1 MTQTSPR
8 LTQLNAPAPPQIRT
22 RRPGYW
28 FWIADIVTKHY
39 GARIGLAGIGLYT
52 VLASHVNQK
61 TGTLSWS
68 LRRLSMEG
76 GCTRKTAGVHLRRLV
91 QVGLIL
97 VEEHPGYTYTITLLD
112 LPAQPEE
119 QTPASAP
126 LPPCETDLSKN
137 DAGGESNLPGGCV
150 KMTHEPASLNQQD
163 LTTPQPP
170 NAVCDMQTAEP
181 PPTEAPPERP
191 DACLDR
197 LGLDAPTRSALDN
210 AARIV
215 LKTAGY
221 NPLYVTTG
229 LVHSMMAHLWDH
241 RQAVYP
247 ERVETSADPLA
258 AEEGLAS
265 ATCAV

>member
-1 MTQTSPR
+1 MTSASGR
-8 LTQLNAPAPPQIRT
+8 
-22 RRPGYW
+22 
-28 FWIADIVTKHY
+28 
-39 GARIGLAGIGLYT
+39 
-52 VLASHVNQK
+52 VLASMPELTMYAEGYPMSRPYVKIYLDEIDQLTQAVNAYGVAIYLILLRHRNHK
-61 TGTLSWS
+61 TGQCHPKHRTIAKKLKISESTVKRS
-68 LRRLSMEG
+68 LPGVLNAMGITSEPRYDAAGDRTSNQYTFPTPG
-76 GCTRKTAGVHLRRLV
+76 VQTAG
-91 QVGLIL
+91 
-97 VEEHPGYTYTITLLD
+97 
-112 LPAQPEE
+112 PAPEKGGGFP
-119 QTPASAP
+119 QTPPPGPTDPTGGVPQTSELDNPQIEQEEANQDIAARAP
-126 LPPCETDLSKN
+126 EK
-137 DAGGESNLPGGCV
+137 GE
-150 KMTHEPASLNQQD
+150 D
-163 LTTPQPP
+163 
-170 NAVCDMQTAEP
+170 P